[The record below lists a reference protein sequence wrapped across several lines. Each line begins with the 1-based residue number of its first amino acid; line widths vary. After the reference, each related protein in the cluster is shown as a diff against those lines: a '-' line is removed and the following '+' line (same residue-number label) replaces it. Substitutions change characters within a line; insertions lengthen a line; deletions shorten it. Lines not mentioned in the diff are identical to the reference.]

1 MGLLLAAASVLAAC
15 AGGEAQ
21 TVSHAQSGES
31 PTVTIYLIA
40 HEEHTGIAVPRAA
53 IPAGLWPEIRDF
65 PQADYL
71 EVGWGER
78 DYYFGR
84 NQGAWGTLKAG
95 LWPTPSVLH
104 VVGIRGPPAR
114 SFPQSEIIELQVSR
128 AGFER
133 LLRYIDG
140 AYERSASGAVDAL
153 GPGLYGDSR
162 FYPGR
167 ESFHLFRTC
176 NVWSARGLRTAGL
189 SIHDSISRDGLM
201 AQAREIGHVVNEP

>member
-1 MGLLLAAASVLAAC
+1 MSVLAAC
-15 AGGEAQ
+15 AGSEAQ
-21 TVSHAQSGES
+21 TVSHAQAGES
-31 PTVTIYLIA
+31 PVVTIYLIA
-40 HEEHTGIAVPRAA
+40 HEEHTGIAVPRAE

-65 PQADYL
+65 PRADYL

-84 NQGAWGTLKAG
+84 DQGAWGTLRAG
-95 LWPTPSVLH
+95 LWPTPSVVH

-114 SFPQSEIIELQVSR
+114 SFPQSEIIELRLPR

-133 LLRYIDG
+133 LLRYIDD
-140 AYERSASGAVDAL
+140 AYERSGSRAVDSL

-189 SIHDSISRDGLM
+189 SVHDSITRDGLM
-201 AQAREIGHVVNEP
+201 AQAREIGQVVNEP